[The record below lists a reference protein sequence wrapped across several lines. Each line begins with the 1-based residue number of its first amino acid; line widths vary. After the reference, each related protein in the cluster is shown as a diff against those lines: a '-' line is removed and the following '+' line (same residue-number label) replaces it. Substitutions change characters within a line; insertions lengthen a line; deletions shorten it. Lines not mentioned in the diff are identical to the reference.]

1 MLVHL
6 ACFSGWPALHCQT
19 LPGLLGEVLSTHLI
33 TSGSA
38 YNSFLYIHTYTHT
51 HIRTYHV
58 RLAEEFPKTVVL
70 LRATPFHQALL
81 CHPHFDIVCGPDAGT
96 SAMHVR
102 ALSDCMKMLLL
113 TAPSEDNMRTLL
125 ESQGHPHLTP
135 LSPKQHSERQE
146 IYKDYA
152 DGVAALK
159 KLKNK
164 KVGLC
169 SHAILPCTIHSLLW
183 MAQLLATAHIILQS
197 IKQTSNTALLATL
210 SFPSLLCFAVSLL
223 PLPLS

>member
-1 MLVHL
+1 MTSPLLASARPPLKSPMLVHL
-6 ACFSGWPALHCQT
+6 ACLLQRLGGFKLPDTSRSARRGSLNAHYHLLH
-19 LPGLLGEVLSTHLI
+19 
-33 TSGSA
+33 
-38 YNSFLYIHTYTHT
+38 
-51 HIRTYHV
+51 
-58 RLAEEFPKTVVL
+58 
-70 LRATPFHQALL
+70 ATPFHQALL
-81 CHPHFDIVCGPDAGT
+81 CHPHFDIVSGPDAGT

-125 ESQGHPHLTP
+125 ESQGHPHLTS
-135 LSPKQHSERQE
+135 LSPKQRSERQE

-152 DGVAALK
+152 DGAAALK

-183 MAQLLATAHIILQS
+183 MAQLLAAAHIILRS